1 MSSLSDFAR
10 NMIGRALCGRAP
22 ALPTAVYCAMGTGG
36 TDATGITGAP
46 SGNGYARQLVTFTG
60 TGVQSNAEAVR
71 FTFTGA
77 VGTLTHIGLFDAA
90 AGGNPLTWGA
100 LSAAT
105 SVTGA
110 GTVTVNPGSLTV
122 TAQ

>member
-1 MSSLSDFAR
+1 MSDLTNYAR
-10 NMIGRALCGRAP
+10 DMLARTLCGRAP
-22 ALPTAVYCAMGTGG
+22 TPPGAVYAALGSAGSATGG
-36 TDATGITGAP
+36 VTGEPAGT
-46 SGNGYARQLVTFTG
+46 GYARQRVTFTG

-110 GTVTVNPGSLTV
+110 GTVTVNPGSLTI
-122 TAQ
+122 TAG